1 MQKISEWYWRKP
13 KHQTD
18 IRERVHKEFNY
29 GVSKA
34 TAPTARAHAKTLVH
48 GSFLE
53 QYKRLNDYTY
63 ELMKYNEG
71 STVVL
76 TTHPYEGNP
85 EELENSNSDVSPAFH
100 RLYICVK
107 AFKDSFF
114 KCRPIIG
121 LDSCFLKGPF
131 GGEIL
136 AAVGRDPNDQML
148 PIAYAVVEG
157 ENTNSWK
164 WFMELLIKDL
174 GGTHFFE
181 VYHHIKPIKG

>member
-1 MQKISEWYWRKP
+1 M
-13 KHQTD
+13 
-18 IRERVHKEFNY
+18 
-29 GVSKA
+29 SKA

-107 AFKDSFF
+107 AF
-114 KCRPIIG
+114 IG

-164 WFMELLIKDL
+164 WVMELLIKNL
-174 GGTHFFE
+174 GGTEKFLK
-181 VYHHIKPIKG
+181 YTIISDQ

>member
-1 MQKISEWYWRKP
+1 
-13 KHQTD
+13 
-18 IRERVHKEFNY
+18 
-29 GVSKA
+29 
-34 TAPTARAHAKTLVH
+34 
-48 GSFLE
+48 
-53 QYKRLNDYTY
+53 
-63 ELMKYNEG
+63 MKYNEG

-107 AFKDSFF
+107 AF
-114 KCRPIIG
+114 IG

-164 WFMELLIKDL
+164 WVMELLIKNL
-174 GGTHFFE
+174 GGTEKFLK
-181 VYHHIKPIKG
+181 YTIISDQ

>member
-34 TAPTARAHAKTLVH
+34 TAPMARAHAKTLVH